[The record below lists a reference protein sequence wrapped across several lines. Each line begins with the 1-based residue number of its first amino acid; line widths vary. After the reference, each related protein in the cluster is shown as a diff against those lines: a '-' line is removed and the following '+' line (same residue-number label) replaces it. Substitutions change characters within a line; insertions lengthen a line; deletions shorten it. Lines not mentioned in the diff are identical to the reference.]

1 MSTATNS
8 ENRATRASATV
19 VSKSDLLNQA
29 LDEIFAELPT
39 RDDPPASPPLK
50 PVVPHCEPAA
60 TLPAQRV
67 AYSVYPRTRVAA
79 KRYAETNWFYRTKQ
93 AIYVG
98 LMLIGAALI
107 FRGMPSSWRASISP
121 FARSQA
127 SPASAPAT
135 ARSTGDRRVRT
146 QRIDQIRVGD
156 RVVGRNPIRE
166 QADLVE
172 PDPATWRKI
181 SLHMTK
187 ESGLGLCI
195 DLLRPLPWID
205 EHNATPGSTIFIDL
219 YEMGAVGD
227 AEVTYVGP
235 CPEIQSGEGTIVT
248 GTFKHQAD
256 KTSNV
261 VRLKLEDQTELT
273 GVTDNHP
280 YWSEDRREFVEVGEL
295 RVGELV
301 DTARGLKHVVSVTP
315 DAHNGF
321 LYNLETTEHVYRVGS
336 LGTLVHNSCFSV
348 SKIAPDWA
356 TKGLHVHVDGIEVAI
371 RPGNDASIVFK
382 KVFSSTEDAAFKSA
396 VRRLERDV
404 TNADVRRQLFN
415 QASRARDYLG
425 SLGGDLA
432 TSRAGELTFLMHALE
447 KLGL

>member
-1 MSTATNS
+1 MSAATNS

-67 AYSVYPRTRVAA
+67 AYSVYPLTRVAA
-79 KRYAETNWFYRTKQ
+79 KRYAETNWFYRTKH

-107 FRGMPSSWRASISP
+107 FQGTPSSWRASINP
-121 FARSQA
+121 FSSSQA
-127 SPASAPAT
+127 SPASATPT
-135 ARSTGDRRVRT
+135 AHSTGDRRVRT

-156 RVVGRNPIRE
+156 RVVGRNPVRE

-219 YEMGAVGD
+219 IHVLA
-227 AEVTYVGP
+227 
-235 CPEIQSGEGTIVT
+235 CPRSHRIGQ
-248 GTFKHQAD
+248 
-256 KTSNV
+256 
-261 VRLKLEDQTELT
+261 
-273 GVTDNHP
+273 P
-280 YWSEDRREFVEVGEL
+280 
-295 RVGELV
+295 
-301 DTARGLKHVVSVTP
+301 
-315 DAHNGF
+315 
-321 LYNLETTEHVYRVGS
+321 
-336 LGTLVHNSCFSV
+336 
-348 SKIAPDWA
+348 
-356 TKGLHVHVDGIEVAI
+356 
-371 RPGNDASIVFK
+371 
-382 KVFSSTEDAAFKSA
+382 KVFTSTSMASKLRFVPAMTHRSSSRKCSA
-396 VRRLERDV
+396 LPKMLRSS
-404 TNADVRRQLFN
+404 QLSGVWSVMS
-415 QASRARDYLG
+415 QTQMSSDSCLISRAAHAITWAAWV
-425 SLGGDLA
+425 A
-432 TSRAGELTFLMHALE
+432 TWRPQERGNLLS
-447 KLGL
+447 